1 MVETFYQIIGKIV
14 PPGIHKATITD
25 VYDGDTVWAII
36 PALSIKIKI
45 RFAEINSSELRGGSI
60 ETRQSAKFCKDI
72 VSQLI
77 LGETLTI
84 KVHGLCK
91 YFRHI
96 STIYVE
102 DQPKR
107 IPWLTGYEEFR
118 EEYGIN
124 LNRYMIAIGIAAA
137 Y

>member
-14 PPGIHKATITD
+14 PPGIHQATITE

-36 PALSIKIKI
+36 PALKIKIKI
-45 RFAEINSSELRGGSI
+45 RFADINSSELRGGSI
-60 ETRQSAKFCKDI
+60 ETRKSAKLCKDI
-72 VSQLI
+72 VTQLI

-102 DQPKR
+102 DQLDR
-107 IPWLTGYEEFR
+107 IPWLANYEEFR
-118 EEYGIN
+118 EEHGIN
-124 LNRYMIAIGIAAA
+124 LNKYMIAIGIAAS